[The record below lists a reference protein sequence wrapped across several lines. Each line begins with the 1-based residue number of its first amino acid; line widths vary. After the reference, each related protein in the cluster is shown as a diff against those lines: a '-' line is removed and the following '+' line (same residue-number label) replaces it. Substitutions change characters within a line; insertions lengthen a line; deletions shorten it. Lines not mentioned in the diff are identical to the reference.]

1 MTYVTIKECPALKPY
16 SFGEQYPLVNLKT
29 SQISCSLGA
38 NSEKQF
44 KDIIS
49 LMPNDTRA
57 VVLYHLEAY
66 LVFKYV
72 ENSYLVAKIID
83 I

>member
-1 MTYVTIKECPALKPY
+1 MKYITEQECPALKPY
-16 SFGEQYPLVNLKT
+16 SFGDQYPVYHLKT
-29 SQISCSLGA
+29 SDISCSLGA

-44 KDIIS
+44 KDIINI
-49 LMPNDTRA
+49 MPNDTRA
-57 VVLYHLEAY
+57 VVLYNLEVY

-72 ENSYLVAKIID
+72 ENAYLVTKVID